1 MADSAVRCES
11 SVSGVYHTTVKNV
24 FFVLVWQR
32 LRRHGCTRTASSA
45 QPHPHNRHRPAGER
59 RPDALP
65 MRPQEVLDESHQAN
79 PTNENTVN
87 TSMKYPICS
96 MQPHES
102 CHPPIEVQTSA
113 FAQGPPSNP
122 WIRANSSGSETA
134 THPRGNF
141 QVLFLKQAAAVL
153 MISNTGGTRKLIIS
167 AAAMKPHNRAEL
179 YRPEAGR
186 KGRLRSA
193 CRRIVRDCRVSTNRI
208 STVWKGCCSSYSW
221 NPFLDIEQR
230 ISMIRDG
237 ARQRKSRKYE
247 CPPLAGGAL
256 PMKAGAYS
264 LALE

>member
-141 QVLFLKQAAAVL
+141 QVLFLKQAAAIL

-179 YRPEAGR
+179 YSQKQAVKDGYDQHAGESSGIAAYPR
-186 KGRLRSA
+186 TGFDSMERLLFVVLMES
-193 CRRIVRDCRVSTNRI
+193 
-208 STVWKGCCSSYSW
+208 
-221 NPFLDIEQR
+221 L
-230 ISMIRDG
+230 
-237 ARQRKSRKYE
+237 SRH
-247 CPPLAGGAL
+247 
-256 PMKAGAYS
+256 
-264 LALE
+264 